1 MFNLTSL
8 TDEEIQDKISR
19 CLDIL
24 QTNVGSFNTWF
35 LELQADVAMVY
46 QNEIKR
52 RQTERAIRATEE
64 LTDVIRRK
72 KIIGSLEPLIKEG
85 V

>member
-1 MFNLTSL
+1 MSDLTNL
-8 TDEEIQDKISR
+8 TDEELQGKISR

-24 QTNVGSFNTWF
+24 QTNGANFNTWF
-35 LELQADVAMVY
+35 RELQADVAMVY

-52 RQTERAIRATEE
+52 RQTERVIRATEE

-72 KIIGSLEPLIKEG
+72 KTRKN
-85 V
+85 